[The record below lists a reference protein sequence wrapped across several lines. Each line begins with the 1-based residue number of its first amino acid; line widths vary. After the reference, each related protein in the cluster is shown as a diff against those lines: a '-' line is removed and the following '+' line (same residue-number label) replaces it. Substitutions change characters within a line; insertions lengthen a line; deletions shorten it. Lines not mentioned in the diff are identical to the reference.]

1 MCIDLKKKKKK
12 KSAITSY
19 VRQIPSKF
27 VEYSPPRNI
36 YSNWMTNPFTG
47 TLQIEELAIDEYK
60 ICKILWM
67 MRFQNQNFPPFQAIG
82 PA

>member
-1 MCIDLKKKKKK
+1 
-12 KSAITSY
+12 
-19 VRQIPSKF
+19 
-27 VEYSPPRNI
+27 
-36 YSNWMTNPFTG
+36 MTNPFTG

-67 MRFQNQNFPPFQAIG
+67 MRFQNQNFQPFQAIG